1 MIDQAAPPAPYQVAR
16 IRPEIVSK
24 GKSHQKLFR
33 TDALSAGVQVVATGG
48 ETNLH
53 AHAATDAVWLV
64 LDGQATFYGEG
75 DAILAKLDRHEALLI
90 PHGAPYWFESS
101 SDTPLVIMRFGAQV
115 PGVEVQRVNYT
126 ERRQLPREVVAGAY
140 FNG

>member
-1 MIDQAAPPAPYQVAR
+1 MIEQAAPPAPYQVAK

-33 TDALSAGVQVVATGG
+33 TDVLSAGVQVVSEGG

-53 AHAATDAVWLV
+53 AHSATDAVWLV

-75 DAILAKLDRHEALLI
+75 DEVLAKLDRFEALLI

-101 SDTPLVIMRFGAQV
+101 SDEPLVILRFGAQV
-115 PGVEVQRVNYT
+115 PGIGIERVNYT
-126 ERRQLPREVVAGAY
+126 ERRQLPSEVVAGAF